1 MLVDDIKNSAKK
13 LIDSWLREH
22 FSDFKIKDG
31 DNLVA
36 KGLSS
41 IQVMQLVSL
50 LRKEGVRVSF
60 SSLMESSTLASWN
73 DLIDKAKVIKSKNNE
88 ESKEETLNKKDSEN
102 KFDLTDVQYSYF
114 IGRQDDQI
122 LGGVGCHAYLE
133 IDGQNIVAERL
144 NDAWN
149 KLQYRHPMLRAEFDD
164 SGQQK
169 INEKPYSEKIEIFDF
184 SNINPED
191 VEVKL
196 LDIRDRL
203 SHRKLKVR
211 DGQVADLK
219 LAILPEGKTKIFFD
233 IDLLVADVFS
243 MSIIIKELA
252 QIYSGIDLKPLSD
265 YTFRDYLISSNTKE
279 IDQEDKEFWLD
290 KINSFEVETPNIPL
304 TKKPEQINTTIFTRR
319 SKVIDKLTWNAIRE
333 NAAKFKTTPSMLL
346 LACYALVLERWCNQ
360 EKFFINIPLFNRDLA
375 NNNLE
380 NMVADFTNLLLV
392 EHEMIDGKS
401 FIDSLSRIEKTFLEN
416 VSHSSYSGV
425 QVQRD
430 ISKNQGTS
438 VNVAPVVFACNIDYP
453 LETEISRDTLG
464 EITYMISQTPGIWLD
479 FQSYI
484 NKEELI
490 ICWDSVDELF
500 PKNVLGDM
508 FDSFIE
514 LLVSLSDYKVWE
526 NKVDVLTENQKT
538 TRQSEVD
545 AILPLNFPEETLY
558 DGFIKNVN
566 LIPDKTAIIDSETG
580 KRISYKELY
589 EISLTVAKHLI
600 DSGVEKGDYIGITL
614 PRGYRQIYAI
624 FGILFAGAVYVPIGI
639 GQPAE
644 RRSKIYDQ
652 IGIKCVLSDQE
663 TTRDCELDSLE
674 IKIVDLDIALSSDE
688 KLDKPIKVDPFDSAY
703 VIMTSG
709 STGVPKGVE
718 MMHTSSI
725 NTCIDLNEK
734 YDIGKDDT
742 VLMVSA
748 IDFDLS
754 VYDIF
759 GLLHAGG
766 TVITTTENNFKNPD
780 EWLKLIDKYS
790 VTIWDSVPILF
801 DMLVTMA
808 EGKNRNLPMRI
819 VMLSGDWIAID
830 LPGRFYKISEGNPTV
845 VAMGG
850 ATEAAIWSNYL
861 NVPRQI
867 PKDWISIPY
876 GKPLKNQVYR
886 VIDELGRI
894 CPNYVK
900 GELLIGGVGV
910 AKCYRGDEELTNK
923 KYFEQDGIRWYKT
936 GDNGRTWNDGTIEFL
951 GRKDTQ
957 VKIKGHRIELG
968 EIEDA
973 IRKYDG
979 VDSVI
984 VDFVERGGSK
994 HLVAFVK
1001 SDLNAYETVDYS
1013 NLINN
1018 DFSFIVK
1025 PETSLINKT
1034 ELQNK
1039 EIDKIVVKTVIDIF
1053 REYDV
1058 DFSKGSYSIEEI
1070 CRIIDCSNSN
1080 KVVIE
1085 KWIRELEKFNYLISS
1100 NERYKKN
1107 ESVSELTVNSEYVLA
1122 IERFVTELESELL
1135 DILKGK
1141 KDPIDVFYREDDKFS
1156 LSKLVKNLT
1165 GYEES
1170 IKSIIKTL
1178 KNYIEKNPNKKL
1190 RVLEYSTRNEEI
1202 TEELFNECKDFIDE
1216 YVYVDNSIYF
1226 EKELLS
1232 LKENSKFKHVTFK
1245 GDLKEALEN
1254 DYFDIVIVL
1263 NSIHRSDSPQRKLK
1277 ALVGLL
1283 KPNGLLFGNEINQL
1297 NLLPLITANILEKN
1311 FETDKEVNIK
1321 VNNSEVL
1328 YQSDAKDLAE
1338 TNFNTFFI
1346 RKLQS
1351 SVVSF
1356 DNLRDYLLKEVPSYM
1371 VPTHFYHVD
1380 EIPLNKNG
1388 KADRKRLK
1396 KNLYKDQESLKAS
1409 TEAKTQAR
1417 SDREELLL
1425 NIWKESLNKE
1435 DIGINDNYFS
1445 LGGDSLVA
1453 TTIVGKVR
1461 NKLKIEISIK
1471 DIFENS
1477 SVASLSKY
1485 IDENK
1490 TDGTGN
1496 NFQSIVPDKENLYK
1510 PFPLTDVQMAYWIG
1524 RQGVF
1529 DLGDVSTHCY
1539 FEFNCLDLDIKKLQK
1554 ALNESIIYNPALRT
1568 IILKTGEQQI
1578 LKETPYFLVDVND
1591 VSELRN
1597 KDQEDALL
1605 KIRENLSHRVI
1616 DLSVFPTIDFK
1627 VAKLTENEFR
1637 VFIGIDNTILDG
1649 WSMFEFLRE
1658 IKLRYEGRFIE
1669 EKIEIAFRD
1678 YVLNKKQEN
1687 KRNYEEDKAYW
1698 LNRLDSFPHV
1708 PNLSF
1713 MNKDNSN
1720 IIQKFNRK
1728 EAVIEE
1734 EVWSDVKSIATKNE
1748 LTPTSILLTLF
1759 SLILNK
1765 YSDDEKF
1772 VINVTQFMKEE
1783 IHPQIHKIMGDF
1795 TELNLLEV
1803 QLDKKNTIIENAKKL
1818 QNQLISDSEHSSYSS
1833 LEFLRE
1839 LRNDK
1844 QLDNVAPIVFTGG
1857 LGIMGNESKEFLGTY
1872 NYGISQTPQIWLD
1885 HQVLEIDGKLLL
1897 VWDYVKGLFDSTQ
1910 LNNCFMDYVNML
1922 KEFSINKEKQIKDFT
1937 ELNGNL
1943 QLNNERKNDKNE
1955 KRTEFGHIEENS
1967 NEKIDT
1973 DKTNDKHSYNAELE
1987 EEIKDLWREVLGLE
2001 EIGIEDNFFSLGG
2014 NSLNMI
2020 QLSNK
2025 MLEKYN
2031 YQLDFSEF
2039 LENSTVYYT
2048 VLKVDEYLRKI

>member
-1 MLVDDIKNSAKK
+1 MESNTIKGKAKIIIERWLSDI
-13 LIDSWLREH
+13 IDGS
-22 FSDFKIKDG
+22 KIDAS
-31 DNLVA
+31 DNLIE

-41 IQVMQLVSL
+41 IQIMQLSGKLKKNGIIVPFA
-50 LRKEGVRVSF
+50 K
-60 SSLMESSTLASWN
+60 
-73 DLIDKAKVIKSKNNE
+73 LIENP
-88 ESKEETLNKKDSEN
+88 SKEKWFSLVDTAKIKEVNQVKKDSKKISEA
-102 KFDLTDVQYSYF
+102 FPLTDVQYSYF
-114 IGRQDDQI
+114 IGREDDQT
-122 LGGVGCHAYLE
+122 LGGIGCHAYLE
-133 IDGQNIVAERL
+133 IDGEGINPDRL
-144 NDAWN
+144 NKAWN
-149 KLQYRHPMLRAEFDD
+149 ILQYRHPMLRARFIDD
-164 SGQQK
+164 GNQE
-169 INEKPYSEKIEIFDF
+169 ILEEPYSDSIEIFNLSEKDKK
-184 SNINPED
+184 E
-191 VEVKL
+191 VEVQLKN
-196 LDIRDRL
+196 IRNNI
-203 SHRKLKVR
+203 SHRKLKVKE
-211 DGQVADLK
+211 GQVADIK
-219 LAILPEGKTKIFFD
+219 LALLPSGKHRIFFD
-233 IDLLVADVFS
+233 IDLLVADVMS
-243 MSIIIKELA
+243 MSILLRELSEIYA
-252 QIYSGIDLKPLSD
+252 GFEEEKASKYTFADYIYSLESTAEDD
-265 YTFRDYLISSNTKE
+265 TK
-279 IDQEDKEFWLD
+279 DKEFWEA
-290 KINSFEVETPNIPL
+290 KINSFEIERPNLPIK
-304 TKKPEQINTTIFTRR
+304 TQPEQIKETRFTRR
-319 SKVIDKLTWNAIRE
+319 KRIIDRE
-333 NAAKFKTTPSMLL
+333 DWKKIKEIAATYKTTPSMVLL
-346 LACYALVLERWCNQ
+346 TCYTLVLERWCNQ
-360 EKFFINIPLFNRDLA
+360 DKFFINIPLFNRDLE
-375 NNNLE
+375 NENLK
-380 NMVADFTNLLLV
+380 NMVADFTTLLLV
-392 EHEMIDGKS
+392 EHETLKDDS
-401 FIDSLSRIEKTFLEN
+401 FIETLKRTNKTFLEN
-416 VSHSSYSGV
+416 ASHSLYNGV

-430 ISKNQGTS
+430 ISKIQGS
-438 VNVAPVVFACNIDYP
+438 SANVAPVVFACNIDYP
-453 LETEISRDTLG
+453 LETEILRNNLG
-464 EITYMISQTPGIWLD
+464 RIEYMISQTPGVWLD

-484 NKEELI
+484 NDGNLI
-490 ICWDSVDELF
+490 LCWDSVDELF
-500 PKNVLGDM
+500 PEGVLDDM
-508 FDSFIE
+508 FESLNA
-514 LLVSLSDYKVWE
+514 LLKSLTDESSWS
-526 NKVDVLTENQKT
+526 NKVDVLPDNQKKI
-538 TRQSEVD
+538 RKQDVEG
-545 AILPLNFPEETLY
+545 ILPLKFPDETLY
-558 DGFIKNVN
+558 DGFVKNVN
-566 LIPDKTAIIDSETG
+566 RNPGKVAVIDSETG
-580 KRISYKELY
+580 EELTYKHLY
-589 EISLTVAKHLI
+589 EMSLKIAHYLI
-600 DSGVEKGDYIGITL
+600 KNGVKKGDYIGITL
-614 PRGYRQIYAI
+614 PRGSRQIVAI
-624 FGILFAGAVYVPIGI
+624 FGILFAGAAYVPIGI
-639 GQPAE
+639 TQPNE
-644 RRSKIYDQ
+644 RRSKIYSQ
-652 IGIKCVLSDQE
+652 IGIKHIISDLRTSEECSLKEEDVIVLDFDQGISNE
-663 TTRDCELDSLE
+663 GMLE
-674 IKIVDLDIALSSDE
+674 KIVTIS
-688 KLDKPIKVDPFDSAY
+688 PYDSAY
-703 VIMTSG
+703 IIMTSG
-709 STGVPKGVE
+709 TTGVPKGVE
-718 MMHTSSI
+718 IMHTSAI
-725 NTCIDLNEK
+725 NTCVDLNEK
-734 YDIGKDDT
+734 YKINDKDT

-759 GLLHAGG
+759 GILHAGG
-766 TVITTTENNFKNPD
+766 TIVTTSEDNYRNPD
-780 EWLKLIDKYS
+780 EWIKLIDAYK

-808 EGKNRNLPMRI
+808 EGKNMNLPFRV
-819 VMLSGDWIAID
+819 VMLSGDWITIN
-830 LPGRFYKISEGNPTV
+830 LPERFYKISEYKNSFV

-850 ATEAAIWSNYL
+850 ATEASIWSNHL
-861 NVPRQI
+861 DVPRII
-867 PKDWISIPY
+867 PKEWISIPY
-876 GKPLKNQVYR
+876 GKSLKNQVYR
-886 VIDELGRI
+886 VVDEIGRI

-910 AKCYRGDEELTNK
+910 AKCYHGDEELTKK
-923 KYFEQDGIRWYKT
+923 KYFEEDGIRWYRT

-979 VDSVI
+979 VDKVI
-984 VDFVERGGSK
+984 VDFVERGWSK

-1001 SDLNAYETVDYS
+1001 SDLSAYEAVGYS

-1039 EIDKIVVKTVIDIF
+1039 EIDKIVVKAVIDIF

-1070 CRIIDCSNSN
+1070 CRIIDCSDSN

-1085 KWIRELEKFNYLISS
+1085 KWIRELEKLNYLISS
-1100 NERYKKN
+1100 NGRYKKN
-1107 ESVSELTVNSEYVLA
+1107 ESVSELTVNSEYARA
-1122 IERFVTELESELL
+1122 IERFAKELEPELL

-1141 KDPIDVFYREDDKFS
+1141 KDPIEVFYREDDKFS
-1156 LSKLVKNLT
+1156 LSKLVRNLT
-1165 GYEES
+1165 SYEES

-1178 KNYIEKNPNKKL
+1178 KNYIEKNSNKKL

-1254 DYFDIVIVL
+1254 DYFDIVIAL
-1263 NSIHRSDSPQRKLK
+1263 NSIHRSDNPQKKLK

-1328 YQSDAKDLAE
+1328 YQSATKDLAE

-1396 KNLYKDQESLKAS
+1396 KNLYKDQESLKTS

-1461 NKLKIEISIK
+1461 NKLGIVISIK

-1477 SVASLSKY
+1477 SVVSLSKY

-1490 TDGTGN
+1490 TDGNGN

-1529 DLGDVSTHCY
+1529 DLGNVSTHCY
-1539 FEFNCLDLDIKKLQK
+1539 FEFNCLDLNIKKLQK
-1554 ALNESIIYNPALRT
+1554 SLNESIVYNPALRT
-1568 IILKTGEQQI
+1568 IILKSGEQQI
-1578 LKETPYFLVDVND
+1578 LKETPYVLVDVND

-1597 KDQEDALL
+1597 KDREDALL

-1669 EKIEIAFRD
+1669 EKIEITFRD

-1713 MNKDNSN
+1713 MNKENSN
-1720 IIQKFNRK
+1720 IVQKFNRK

-1734 EVWSDVKSIATKNE
+1734 EVWSDVKSIAIKND
-1748 LTPTSILLTLF
+1748 LTPTSLLLTLF

-1772 VINVTQFMKEE
+1772 AINVTQFMKEE

-1818 QNQLISDSEHSSYSS
+1818 QNQLISDREHSSYSS

-1844 QLDNVAPIVFTGG
+1844 QLDIVAPIVFTSG
-1857 LGIMGNESKEFLGTY
+1857 LGIMENESKEFLATY

-1897 VWDYVKGLFDSTQ
+1897 VWDYVKELFDSAQ
-1910 LNNCFMDYVNML
+1910 LNNCFVDYVNMV

-1937 ELNGNL
+1937 KLNGNL

-1973 DKTNDKHSYNAELE
+1973 DKTNDKHSYSAELE
-1987 EEIKDLWREVLGLE
+1987 EEIKDLWREVLELE

-2048 VLKVDEYLRKI
+2048 LLKVDEYLRKI